1 MVSHRSFIYDIKED
15 SWIEGPPLLS
25 KRYFHCSCAIQSDDG
40 PVEFI
45 IIIGG
50 RTRSELY
57 YKTTE
62 ILNIKNQKW
71 VKGPT
76 LPCGIEQAACVSLP
90 PLLDF
95 ACIVVGGCTFEQYAS
110 SDVYGL
116 DKALTEW
123 KHLGKIRKGRQS
135 HIAVLLSKLDIYSF

>member
-40 PVEFI
+40 SVEFI

-50 RTRSELY
+50 GISGENCH

-76 LPCGIEQAACVSLP
+76 LPCEIEQAACVSLP
-90 PLLDF
+90 LLTDF
-95 ACIVVGGCTFEQYAS
+95 ACLVVGGCTIEHLAS

-116 DKALTEW
+116 NKALTEW
-123 KHLGKIRKGRQS
+123 EHLGKIRKGRQS
-135 HIAVLLSKLDIYSF
+135 HIAVSLS